1 MPKFSMYP
9 PTITI
14 SKLDEKP
21 FEVDHLEFHWFWFIN
36 LELGQKSQMTAYQYP
51 GPVFWERRERR
62 IDRKAKI
69 HGVECLELKGVEYDI
84 DGNIISESTNF
95 AKIDRGYMRSYAFM
109 SSEGDNIR
117 LSTWKD
123 NGFNDDWDYDPGAPT
138 QVVDVG
144 KWRFIDDNHFTD
156 GDPESIPINVNP
168 NGVGLWELKIGD
180 ATHRCLRVL
189 QPGNRVDGI
198 MSVEGTMVEAFVNS
212 DGRTMLARRYN
223 GSRWHYGSKSI
234 ASIDGSK
241 SIIDGTPREWTELLP
256 DAPRIYYSDICF
268 VLWDFSIPD
277 TAL

>member
-21 FEVDHLEFHWFWFIN
+21 FEVANLEFHWFWFIN
-36 LELGQKSQMTAYQYP
+36 LEFGQKSQMTAYQYP

-69 HGVECLELKGVEYDI
+69 HGVECLELRGFEYDI
-84 DGNIISESTNF
+84 DGNIIAESTNF
-95 AKIDRGYMRSYAFM
+95 AKIDRGYMRTYAFLHV
-109 SSEGDNIR
+109 EYTEDNIIR

-123 NGFNDDWDYDPGAPT
+123 NGFNDDWDYDPGIPT
-138 QVVDVG
+138 RVLDVG

-156 GDPESIPINVNP
+156 GDPKSIPINVNS
-168 NGVGLWELKIGD
+168 NGIGLWEVKIGES
-180 ATHRCLRVL
+180 THRCLRVL
-189 QPGNRVDGI
+189 QPGNSVD
-198 MSVEGTMVEAFVNS
+198 GTMVEAFVNS

-223 GSRWHYGSKSI
+223 GSRWHYGSKRTI
-234 ASIDGSK
+234 V
-241 SIIDGTPREWTELLP
+241 DGTPREWTELLP
-256 DAPRIYYSDICF
+256 DAPRMCYNDICF